1 MKRWDDFGNGGDASG
16 GGGGG
21 GAAMHRA
28 TRAYTPRQHLRM

>member
-1 MKRWDDFGNGGDASG
+1 MMRWDEFGNGGDG

-28 TRAYTPRQHLRM
+28 TRAYTPRQYLRM